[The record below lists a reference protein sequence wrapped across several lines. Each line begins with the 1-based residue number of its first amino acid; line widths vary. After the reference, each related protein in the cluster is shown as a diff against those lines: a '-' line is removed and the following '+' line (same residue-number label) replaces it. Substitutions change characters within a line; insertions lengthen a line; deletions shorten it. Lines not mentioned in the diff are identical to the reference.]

1 MSIVFL
7 GDASPC
13 GSYLLRIRL
22 KKDKT
27 LAFGGFKKGKLVSM
41 PFGDYIYVGSANA
54 NRGAASLAKRLLR
67 HATRSGSK
75 RNQPIRREMVKRFQ
89 QTGLGVGT
97 PLNVREKRKHWN
109 IDHFLDLSLA
119 ELTAAFVLRTE
130 QPLEMA
136 LAEFV
141 ETDPNSQI
149 IEKGLGANDHPGHT
163 HLLLI
168 DAGDDWWRGLPE
180 RLSETFKLQVR

>member
-7 GDASPC
+7 GDDSQC

-22 KKDKT
+22 KKDKLLT
-27 LAFGGFKKGKLVSM
+27 FGGFKKGKLISM
-41 PFGDYIYVGSANA
+41 PAGDYVYVGSANA
-54 NRGAASLAKRLLR
+54 QRGATSLALRLGR

-75 RNQPIRREMVKRFQ
+75 RNHAIRREMVKRFH
-89 QTGLGVGT
+89 QTGLGAGT
-97 PLNVREKRKHWN
+97 PLSVREKHKHWN

-119 ELTAAFVLRTE
+119 ELTAVFVLRTE
-130 QPLEMA
+130 QPLERA

-141 ETDPNSQI
+141 EADPQSQI

-163 HLLLI
+163 HLLRI

-180 RLSETFKLQVR
+180 RLSERFALHVR